1 MINRDCAGR
10 LILSS
15 IVENYREAIRAR
27 IGTGRG
33 AVMGDDIGTV
43 SPSVTPVP
51 RQLPP
56 VPAHF
61 TSRTK
66 ELEALDSAAAGQE
79 DDAVDRSPAVTVVVG
94 PGGVG
99 KTALAV
105 TWAVRNAD
113 RFPEGQLYA
122 DLRGFSPETAVS
134 PEDALGAFLRALG
147 VPPERVPVELAEQA
161 ALFRTTTAG
170 MRLLLVVDNAIS
182 AAQVRPLI
190 PASSDCVVVV
200 TSRLRLDGL
209 HAEGARFVDMA
220 PLPQEH
226 AVELLTRSVGKSR
239 VAGELSD
246 VTKLAVLCG
255 RLPIALRVAGAR
267 LASRPKWPVAR
278 MVAELRD
285 ERVRLTKLSPVG
297 EASLT
302 ATFDSSYSA
311 LPPHAARLYRLVS
324 EHPGPAVEVGAAAAA
339 VRVSDD
345 GAEEGLQVLADASL
359 LEETGEGSYRFH
371 DLVRLHA
378 RALPDDERFD
388 VVPRI
393 ADWYLHRMT
402 RANMV
407 VVPMRWRVST
417 VSARYENSPSLFAT
431 GAEALQWLDER
442 LPDIV
447 AVLEETLALRHYEVT
462 WQLAEA
468 LWELFL
474 YRKHYQRWI
483 RTQEIGVTAARRC
496 ADAVAEARLR
506 CQLASAYLNLGRFEA
521 AERECSKAVE
531 LARGAGSRHNE
542 SVALD
547 QLGMAAQGRGDFDRA
562 VVFFCESLVIE
573 QELGIDRGVA
583 LRHRRIGEALF
594 QAGRITDAARHL
606 NLAQEMFAEIGDVK
620 AEARGAVALA
630 RIDAQA
636 GEITAAK
643 RRLEH
648 AAAVFAES
656 GSAVYQ
662 ADVLLAFAEVAE
674 REGDLDAA
682 RGQLIEALELV
693 RPVGGPQVDLV
704 QTKLAA
710 LDADR
715 DRSQPPEPS
724 ASE

>member
-1 MINRDCAGR
+1 
-10 LILSS
+10 
-15 IVENYREAIRAR
+15 
-27 IGTGRG
+27 
-33 AVMGDDIGTV
+33 MGDDGAPI
-43 SPSVTPVP
+43 P

-61 TSRTK
+61 TSRTA
-66 ELEALDSAAAGQE
+66 ELEALDSAAAGRE
-79 DDAVDRSPAVTVVVG
+79 DDSVDRSPAVTVVVG

-105 TWAVRNAD
+105 TWAVRNAA
-113 RFPEGQLYA
+113 RFPSGQLYA
-122 DLRGFSPETAVS
+122 DLRGFSPETAVP

-190 PASSDCVVVV
+190 PASSGCVVVV

-220 PLPQEH
+220 PLPEKH
-226 AVELLTRSVGKSR
+226 AVELLTRSVGESR
-239 VAGELSD
+239 VAGELPD
-246 VTKLAVLCG
+246 VTTLAALCG

-285 ERVRLTKLSPVG
+285 ERLRLTKLSPVG

-311 LPPHAARLYRLVS
+311 LSPHAARLYRLVS
-324 EHPGPAVEVGAAAAA
+324 EYPGLTVEVGAAAAA
-339 VRVSDD
+339 LRVSD
-345 GAEEGLQVLADASL
+345 AEAAHGLQELADASL
-359 LEETGEGSYRFH
+359 IEEIREDGYRFH

-378 RALPDDERFD
+378 RALPDDERLE

-407 VVPMRWRVST
+407 VIPMRWRVST
-417 VSARYENSPSLFAT
+417 VRARYEDSPALFAT
-431 GAEALQWLDER
+431 GAEALAWLDER
-442 LPDIV
+442 LADIV
-447 AVLEETLALRHYEVT
+447 ELIDETFALRHDELT
-462 WQLAEA
+462 WQLCEA

-474 YRKHYQRWI
+474 YRKHYQLWI
-483 RTQEIGVTAARRC
+483 RTHEVGIAAAHRC
-496 ADAVAEARLR
+496 ADAIAEARLR
-506 CQLASAYLNLGRFEA
+506 CQLGRAHLDLGRFEA
-521 AERECSKAVE
+521 AEVECSRAVE

-547 QLGMAAQGRGDFDRA
+547 QLGMAAQGRGDFERA
-562 VVFFCESLVIE
+562 VGFFGESLVIE
-573 QELGIDRGVA
+573 GELGIDRGVA
-583 LRHRRIGEALF
+583 QRHRRIGEALL
-594 QAGRITDAARHL
+594 QAGRTADSARHL
-606 NLAQEMFAEIGDVK
+606 RLGQELFKEIGDVK
-620 AEARGAVALA
+620 GEAEATLSLA
-630 RIDAQA
+630 RIDARA

-643 RRLEH
+643 RELER
-648 AAAVFAES
+648 AAAVLDES

-662 ADVLLAFAEVAE
+662 ADVLLARAEVAE
-674 REGDLDAA
+674 IEGDFGAA
-682 RGQLIEALELV
+682 EARLTEALELC
-693 RPVGGPQVDLV
+693 RPIGGLRFEEARSR
-704 QTKLAA
+704 LEMLGAG
-710 LDADR
+710 R
-715 DRSQPPEPS
+715 DRPQRPEPA

>member
-1 MINRDCAGR
+1 
-10 LILSS
+10 
-15 IVENYREAIRAR
+15 
-27 IGTGRG
+27 
-33 AVMGDDIGTV
+33 MGDDLGAAAV
-43 SPSVTPVP
+43 ERPSPGAPIP

-56 VPAHF
+56 IPAHF
-61 TSRTK
+61 TSRTA
-66 ELEALDSAAAGQE
+66 ELAALDSAAAGEE
-79 DDAVDRSPAVTVVVG
+79 DDSVDQLPAVTVVVG

-105 TWAVRNAD
+105 TWAVRNSG

-122 DLRGFSPETAVS
+122 DLRGFSPETAVP

-190 PASSDCVVVV
+190 PASSGCVVVV

-226 AVELLTRSVGKSR
+226 AVELLMRSVGESR
-239 VAGELSD
+239 VADELLD
-246 VTKLAVLCG
+246 VTTLAVLCG

-285 ERVRLTKLSPVG
+285 ERVRLTRLSPVG

-324 EHPGPAVEVGAAAAA
+324 EHPGLTVEVGAAAAA
-339 VRVSDD
+339 VRVSDYEAAD
-345 GAEEGLQVLADASL
+345 GLQVLADASL
-359 LEETGEGSYRFH
+359 LEEIGEDGYRFH

-378 RALPDDERFD
+378 RALPDDERFE

-402 RANMV
+402 RANLV
-407 VVPMRWRVST
+407 VIPLRWRVST
-417 VSARYENSPSLFAT
+417 VRARYEDSPPLFAT
-431 GAEALQWLDER
+431 GAEALRWLDDR

-447 AVLEETLALRHYEVT
+447 AVLEEAFALRHDELT
-462 WQLAEA
+462 WQLCEA

-474 YRKHYQRWI
+474 HRKHYQLWI
-483 RTQEIGVTAARRC
+483 RTHETGVAAARRC
-496 ADAVAEARLR
+496 GEAVAEARLR
-506 CQLASAYLNLGRFEA
+506 CQLARAYLDLGRFEA
-521 AERECSKAVE
+521 AESECLKAAE

-547 QLGMAAQGRGDFDRA
+547 QLGMAAQGRGDFGRA
-562 VVFFCESLVIE
+562 VEFFNESLVIE
-573 QELGIDRGVA
+573 GELGIDRGVA
-583 LRHRRIGEALF
+583 QRHRRIGEALL
-594 QAGRITDAARHL
+594 QAGRGADAARHL
-606 NLAQEMFAEIGDVK
+606 RLAREMFLEIGDVK
-620 AEARGAVALA
+620 DEAKVTVLLA
-630 RIDAQA
+630 RLDAQV
-636 GEITAAK
+636 GEFTAAK
-643 RRLEH
+643 QQLER
-648 AAAVFAES
+648 AAAVLDKS
-656 GSAVYQ
+656 GSAVYR

-674 REGDLDAA
+674 LEGDPDTA
-682 RGQLIEALELV
+682 RRHLIKALELC
-693 RPVGGPQVDLV
+693 RPVGGLRVEWTQ
-704 QTKLAA
+704 AR
-710 LDADR
+710 LDVLNER
-715 DRSQPPEPS
+715 DRPQQPES
-724 ASE
+724 AAGEHP

>member
-1 MINRDCAGR
+1 
-10 LILSS
+10 
-15 IVENYREAIRAR
+15 
-27 IGTGRG
+27 
-33 AVMGDDIGTV
+33 MGDDLGTAAAERP
-43 SPSVTPVP
+43 SPGAPIP

-56 VPAHF
+56 TPAHF
-61 TSRTK
+61 TSRTA
-66 ELEALDSAAAGQE
+66 ELAALDSAADGE
-79 DDAVDRSPAVTVVVG
+79 DDDSVDQLPAVTVVVG

-105 TWAVRNAD
+105 TWAVRNAG

-122 DLRGFSPETAVS
+122 DLRGFSPETAVP

-190 PASSDCVVVV
+190 PASSGCVVVV

-226 AVELLTRSVGKSR
+226 AVELLMRSVGESR
-239 VAGELSD
+239 VADELPD
-246 VTKLAVLCG
+246 VTTLAALCG

-285 ERVRLTKLSPVG
+285 ERVRLTRLSPVG

-311 LPPHAARLYRLVS
+311 LPPHAARLYRLLS
-324 EHPGPAVEVGAAAAA
+324 EHPGLTVEVGAAAAA

-345 GAEEGLQVLADASL
+345 EAANGLQVLADASL
-359 LEETGEGSYRFH
+359 LEEIGEDGYRFH

-378 RALPDDERFD
+378 RALPDDERFE

-402 RANMV
+402 RANLV
-407 VVPMRWRVST
+407 VIPMRWRVST
-417 VSARYENSPSLFAT
+417 VRARYEDSPPLFTT
-431 GAEALQWLDER
+431 GAEALRWLDDR
-442 LPDIV
+442 LQDIV
-447 AVLEETLALRHYEVT
+447 KVLEETFALRHDDLT
-462 WQLAEA
+462 WQLCEA

-474 YRKHYQRWI
+474 HRKHYQWWL
-483 RTQEIGVTAARRC
+483 RTHETGIAAARRC
-496 ADAVAEARLR
+496 GEAVAEARLR
-506 CQLASAYLNLGRFEA
+506 CQLARAYLDLGRFEA
-521 AERECSKAVE
+521 AESECLQAAE

-562 VVFFCESLVIE
+562 VEFFGESLVIE
-573 QELGIDRGVA
+573 GELGIDRGVA
-583 LRHRRIGEALF
+583 LRHRRIGEALL
-594 QAGRITDAARHL
+594 QAGRTTDAARHL
-606 NLAQEMFAEIGDVK
+606 NLAREMFEEMGDAK
-620 AEARGAVALA
+620 AGARVAVVLA
-630 RIDAQA
+630 RIDTLA
-636 GEITAAK
+636 GEVTAAK

-656 GSAVYQ
+656 GSAGYQ
-662 ADVLLAFAEVAE
+662 ADVLIVFAEVAE

-682 RGQLIEALELV
+682 RGQLAEALELL
-693 RPVGGPQVDLV
+693 RTVGGAQLELV
-704 QTKLAA
+704 RSRLLA

-715 DRSQPPEPS
+715 DRAEQPEPS
-724 ASE
+724 AGE

>member
-1 MINRDCAGR
+1 
-10 LILSS
+10 
-15 IVENYREAIRAR
+15 
-27 IGTGRG
+27 
-33 AVMGDDIGTV
+33 MGDDLGSR
-43 SPSVTPVP
+43 SPSGTPIP

-61 TSRTK
+61 TSRTV
-66 ELEALDSAAAGQE
+66 ELEALDSAAARQE
-79 DDAVDRSPAVTVVVG
+79 DESADRSPAVTVVVG

-105 TWAVRNAD
+105 TWAVRNAG
-113 RFPEGQLYA
+113 RFPSGQLYA
-122 DLRGFSPETAVS
+122 DLRGFSPETAVP

-190 PASSDCVVVV
+190 PASSGCVVVV

-220 PLPQEH
+220 PLPEEH
-226 AVELLTRSVGKSR
+226 AVELLTRSVGRSR
-239 VAGELSD
+239 VAGELPD
-246 VTKLAVLCG
+246 VTTLAALCG

-311 LPPHAARLYRLVS
+311 LSPHAARLYRLVG
-324 EHPGPAVEVGAAAAA
+324 EHPGPTIEVGAAAAA
-339 VRVSDD
+339 ARVSEHEAAD
-345 GAEEGLQVLADASL
+345 GLQELADASL
-359 LEETGEGSYRFH
+359 LEEIAEGGYRFH

-378 RALPDDERFD
+378 RALPDDERLE
-388 VVPRI
+388 VVARI

-407 VVPMRWRVST
+407 VIPMRWSVST
-417 VSARYENSPSLFAT
+417 VRARYEDAPALFAT
-431 GAEALQWLDER
+431 GAEALHWLDER
-442 LPDIV
+442 LPDIIE
-447 AVLEETLALRHYEVT
+447 VLEETSALRQDELA
-462 WQLAEA
+462 WQLCEA

-474 YRKHYQRWI
+474 YRKHYRLWI
-483 RTQEIGVTAARRC
+483 RTHEAGITAARRC
-496 ADAVAEARLR
+496 GHAIAEARLR
-506 CQLASAYLNLGRFEA
+506 CQLGRAYLDLGRFEA
-521 AERECSKAVE
+521 AESECLEAAE

-547 QLGMAAQGRGDFDRA
+547 QLGMAAQGRGDFERA
-562 VVFFCESLVIE
+562 VGFFGESLVIE
-573 QELGIDRGVA
+573 RELGIDRGVA
-583 LRHRRIGEALF
+583 QRHRRIGEALL
-594 QAGRITDAARHL
+594 QAGRTADAARHL
-606 NLAQEMFAEIGDVK
+606 RLGQELFKEIGDVK
-620 AEARGAVALA
+620 GEAEVTLSLA
-630 RIDAQA
+630 RIDARA

-643 RRLEH
+643 RELER
-648 AAAVFAES
+648 AAAVLDES

-662 ADVLLAFAEVAE
+662 SDVLVAFAEVAE
-674 REGDLDAA
+674 LEGDLGAA
-682 RGQLIEALELV
+682 RGRLTKALDLCGPIGGLRVERV
-693 RPVGGPQVDLV
+693 RARLD
-704 QTKLAA
+704 A
-710 LDADR
+710 LDARR
-715 DRSQPPEPS
+715 DQPQQPEP
-724 ASE
+724 ASGE

>member
-1 MINRDCAGR
+1 
-10 LILSS
+10 
-15 IVENYREAIRAR
+15 
-27 IGTGRG
+27 
-33 AVMGDDIGTV
+33 MGDDLGAAAV
-43 SPSVTPVP
+43 ERPSPGAPIP

-56 VPAHF
+56 IPAHF
-61 TSRTK
+61 TSRTA
-66 ELEALDSAAAGQE
+66 ELAALDSAAAGEE
-79 DDAVDRSPAVTVVVG
+79 DDSIDQLPAVTVVVG

-105 TWAVRNAD
+105 TWAVRNAG

-122 DLRGFSPETAVS
+122 DLRGFSPETAVP
-134 PEDALGAFLRALG
+134 PEEALGAFLRALG

-226 AVELLTRSVGKSR
+226 AVKLLMRSVGESR
-239 VAGELSD
+239 VADELPD
-246 VTKLAVLCG
+246 VTALAVLCG

-285 ERVRLTKLSPVG
+285 ERVRLTRLSPVG

-311 LPPHAARLYRLVS
+311 LPPHAARLYRLAS
-324 EHPGPAVEVGAAAAA
+324 EHPGPTVEVGAAAAA
-339 VRVSDD
+339 VRVSDYEAAD
-345 GAEEGLQVLADASL
+345 GLQVLADASL
-359 LEETGEGSYRFH
+359 LEEIGEDGYRFH

-378 RALPDDERFD
+378 RALPDDERFE

-402 RANMV
+402 RANLV
-407 VVPMRWRVST
+407 VIPMRWRVST
-417 VSARYENSPSLFAT
+417 VRARYEDSPPLFAT
-431 GAEALQWLDER
+431 GAEALRWLDDR
-442 LPDIV
+442 LLDIV
-447 AVLEETLALRHYEVT
+447 KVLEETFALRHDELT
-462 WQLAEA
+462 WQLCEA

-474 YRKHYQRWI
+474 HRKHYQLWI
-483 RTQEIGVTAARRC
+483 RTHETGIAAAHRC
-496 ADAVAEARLR
+496 AAAVAEARLR
-506 CQLASAYLNLGRFEA
+506 CQLARAYLDLGRFEA
-521 AERECSKAVE
+521 AESECLKAAE

-547 QLGMAAQGRGDFDRA
+547 QLGMAAQGRGDFGRA
-562 VVFFCESLVIE
+562 VEFFNESLVIE
-573 QELGIDRGVA
+573 GELGIDRGVA
-583 LRHRRIGEALF
+583 QRHRRIGEALL
-594 QAGRITDAARHL
+594 QAGRGTDAARHL
-606 NLAQEMFAEIGDVK
+606 RLAREIFLEIGDVK
-620 AEARGAVALA
+620 DEAKVTVLLA
-630 RIDAQA
+630 RLDAQA
-636 GEITAAK
+636 GEFTAAK
-643 RRLEH
+643 QQLER
-648 AAAVFAES
+648 AAAVLDKS

-662 ADVLLAFAEVAE
+662 ADVLLVFAEVAE
-674 REGDLDAA
+674 LEGDPDTA
-682 RGQLIEALELV
+682 RRHLIKALELC
-693 RPVGGPQVDLV
+693 RPVGGLRVEWTQ
-704 QTKLAA
+704 AR
-710 LDADR
+710 LDVLNER
-715 DRSQPPEPS
+715 DRPQQPES
-724 ASE
+724 AAGEHP